1 MNLSGFGDNLVY
13 RNNITSADPY
23 YYISAHLDLSG
34 RSASNGIFYFNKD
47 NDFSYLV
54 NKNYAGFHKID
65 TNAVIAEVVAFSLPE
80 MSYDG
85 SDPLI
90 RVSAGSI
97 LAVSRNSSV
106 ATLYL
111 NGSPSSFNL
120 FLGDYI
126 SVSGITNDSS
136 SFNTTE
142 PVTIDVA
149 NPAVSKVSGANIVS
163 VARNGANVATI
174 TLSGLASGFG
184 LASGDVVYVSGITN
198 DSNSFN
204 TSVPVAI
211 TVSGNTFTY
220 SSTGGVILTTAA
232 LGASKDVSFPAN
244 IQYSDAGSNVSVQAA
259 IGSSRNISTPIL
271 FLIGGAH
278 SPSSALSSIDIWGGP
293 TGNVPA
299 PISIDQLNISQAC
312 YYGSEPNDSEKK
324 FLAVKLVGGNTS
336 NKFSGILSIVVK
348 VYPKFG

>member
-1 MNLSGFGDNLVY
+1 MNLSGYGDNLVY
-13 RNNITSADPY
+13 RNNIASADPY
-23 YYISAHLDLSG
+23 YYISAQLDLSG

-85 SDPLI
+85 SDPLV
-90 RVSAGSI
+90 RVPVGSI
-97 LAVSRNSSV
+97 LAVSRNASV
-106 ATLYL
+106 ATIYL
-111 NGSPSSFNL
+111 NASPSSFNL

-126 SVSGITNDSS
+126 SVSGITNDSN
-136 SFNTTE
+136 SFNTSE
-142 PVTIDVA
+142 PVAISFA
-149 NPAVSKVSGANIVS
+149 SPAVSKVAGANIVS
-163 VARNGANVATI
+163 VARAGSTATI
-174 TLSGLASGFG
+174 TLSGPASGFG
-184 LASGDVVYVSGITN
+184 LATGNVVLVSGITN

-204 TSVPVAI
+204 TPVPVAI
-211 TVSGNTFTY
+211 NVSGNTFTY
-220 SSTGGVILTTAA
+220 SSTGGVIGTTAA

-244 IQYSDAGSNVSVQAA
+244 IQYSDPGSDVSVVAA
-259 IGSSRNISTPIL
+259 AGASRNISTPIL

-278 SPSSALSSIDIWGGP
+278 APSSGLSSIDIWGGP
-293 TGNVPA
+293 TGNVAA
-299 PISIDQLNISQAC
+299 PVSIDQLNISQAC
-312 YYGSEPNDSEKK
+312 YYGSEPNDAAKK